1 MLDEIQDDFSQFFV
15 RVEIKN
21 EKVNSRFVYGKSF
34 FKPKKIKKRWKTTRT
49 CLMIEATWDERM

>member
-34 FKPKKIKKRWKTTRT
+34 FKPKKIKKR
-49 CLMIEATWDERM
+49 